1 LPIEKVDLPP
11 RVETS
16 LREDGTVET
25 KEIPQW
31 EINATGKEVY
41 ELEGIFKN
49 SAPDMMHETWKEWKA
64 IGEETITKPDG
75 STDVVRADWVDRY
88 KSHAGFCVKA
98 VRPTFTLSG
107 MGGMKAQGIIRQR
120 VKWTRE
126 GKEVQTVYRD
136 GRKETTFEEALSG
149 NHDQ

>member
-1 LPIEKVDLPP
+1 MPIEKIDLPP

-25 KEIPQW
+25 KHIPQW

-49 SAPDMMHETWKEWKA
+49 SAPDMMHETWKEWKS

-88 KSHAGFCVKA
+88 KAHEGFCVKSI
-98 VRPTFTLSG
+98 RPTFSMDG
-107 MGGMKAQGIIRQR
+107 MGGMRAQGIVRQKI
-120 VKWTRE
+120 KWTRE
-126 GKEVQTVYRD
+126 GKEVHTVYAD
-136 GRKETTFEEALSG
+136 GRKETTFEEAMSG
-149 NHDQ
+149 YHNQ